1 METAKTEILNVNGSR
16 FVKACAVVYKTYIQ
30 IGRDSCK
37 EENMKTNEQL
47 VAYNV
52 AIELLD
58 KIYNDFLKILDDKNF
73 VMKNINFDE
82 KGHLI

>member
-1 METAKTEILNVNGSR
+1 METEKTENLKVSR
-16 FVKACAVVYKTYIQ
+16 FVKACTVVFKTWIQ

-52 AIELLD
+52 AIELLN
-58 KIYNDFLKILDDKNF
+58 KIYSDLLKILDDKNF
-73 VMKNINFDE
+73 VSKDINFDE

>member
-1 METAKTEILNVNGSR
+1 METGKTENLKVSR
-16 FVKACAVVYKTYIQ
+16 FVKACTVVFKSYIQ
-30 IGRDSCK
+30 IQRDSVK

-58 KIYNDFLKILDDKNF
+58 KIYSDFLKILDDKDF
-73 VMKNINFDE
+73 VLKNINFDE

>member
-1 METAKTEILNVNGSR
+1 METGKTENLKVSR
-16 FVKACAVVYKTYIQ
+16 FVKACTVVFKSYIQ
-30 IGRDSCK
+30 IGRDSAK
-37 EENMKTNEQL
+37 EENMKTIEQL

-58 KIYNDFLKILDDKNF
+58 KIYSDFLKILDDKDF
-73 VMKNINFDE
+73 VLKNINFDE

>member
-1 METAKTEILNVNGSR
+1 METEKTENLKVSR
-16 FVKACAVVYKTYIQ
+16 FVKACTVVFRTYLQ

-58 KIYNDFLKILDDKNF
+58 KIYSDFLKILDDKNF
-73 VMKNINFDE
+73 VLKDINFDE

>member
-1 METAKTEILNVNGSR
+1 METEKTENLKVSR
-16 FVKACAVVYKTYIQ
+16 FVKACTVVFRTYLQ

-58 KIYNDFLKILDDKNF
+58 KIYSDLLKILDDKNF
-73 VMKNINFDE
+73 VLKDINFDE
-82 KGHLI
+82 NGHLI

>member
-1 METAKTEILNVNGSR
+1 METEKTENLKVSR
-16 FVKACAVVYKTYIQ
+16 FVKACTVVFRTYLQ

-58 KIYNDFLKILDDKNF
+58 KIYSDLLKILDDKNF
-73 VMKNINFDE
+73 VLKDINFDE